1 MDLKQVAQAERD
13 RVDMETIVALYG
25 YKPDRHGFMPCPF
38 HSEKTASFRVY
49 KGRGGCHCFGCG
61 FGGSI
66 IDFVMKHENCG
77 FADAV
82 VAIDRVL
89 NLGLI
94 DHHEDPAEARVKMR
108 IQHQLDLFVD
118 AVIAYCDAVIGVRRS
133 EQDRMFKRHRELE
146 EKIAQDKQS
155 VTTAEWT
162 EYLAWD
168 EDDYYTEYLI
178 ETVREFEAEVLAW
191 RRARRTT

>member
-1 MDLKQVAQAERD
+1 MDLKLIAQAERD
-13 RVDMETIVALYG
+13 RVDMETLVALYG

-38 HSEKTASFRVY
+38 HAEKTASFRVY

-66 IDFVMKHENCG
+66 IDFVMKHEGCG

-82 VAIDRVL
+82 IAIDRVF

-94 DHHEDPAEARVKMR
+94 DHHEDPFDARVKMR

-118 AVIAYCDAVIGVRRS
+118 AVIAYCDALIAVKRC
-133 EQDRMFKRHRELE
+133 EQDRMYKRHQELE
-146 EKIAQDKQS
+146 ERCIQGKQA
-155 VTTAEWT
+155 VTADEWT
-162 EYLAWD
+162 ELLAW
-168 EDDYYTEYLI
+168 EDDDDYTEYLI
-178 ETVREFEAEVLAW
+178 ETVREFEEEVLAW
-191 RRARRTT
+191 RRERRTM